1 MQNILKSKLF
11 ISVILSVAAI
21 ATVAIIKVNVGYSGN
36 NVQTQLDLG
45 KRYVSELDYE
55 NAIIAYEDALKLDP
69 YCLDAYLGLSDVYLA
84 LGDTDKAI
92 EIMQQA
98 KEMMP
103 ESVEVYES
111 LAQIYASQNQME
123 LMVSILEE
131 GIGATNSERLREMLR
146 EYQSDGERT
155 ELAES
160 NRIDGTSEE
169 GTSLEDKEEE
179 EDTLT
184 NAGLRREEPL
194 LVISREEEELVAI
207 PLIVPAP
214 LPEPAGNDSDD
225 SGNESGGG
233 SNYNWENISSG
244 SSENESSGGLGEE
257 SGSGSE
263 SGSGNESGS
272 GLGNE
277 SGSGLGNESGSGS
290 GNESGGD
297 SGSGSGTTPIP
308 SLPTMGI
315 VGNVYNINGEGIDG
329 VTITIDSDR
338 LTTPIVANTD
348 TIGNYIQGLSA
359 GTYSVVLSKAGYVDL
374 RTSISVLRDALTSSS
389 YIMLTEEESRKSAS
403 LTGVVISTSDYGA
416 VDDASIA
423 LLNGFDR
430 TSNGNQSV
438 IASSPHT
445 TTGSDGRFSLDNVNA
460 GYYTIEASKDDYSVY
475 HHNQTLKPGENEL
488 SISMHPVIHVQGQ
501 YRITLTWGSAPNDLD
516 SHLVCR
522 GNDNYHVYYGNKNAD
537 DGITNLD
544 RDDTNAFGPETI
556 TVIIG
561 ENNSYIY
568 AVRNFS
574 DGGATSGQE
583 AAWNLANSGAQVE
596 VEGDEGII
604 FSGNVPFMQGVT
616 WEVFRIENGRLIVTN
631 KVVFE
636 YPTELS
642 ASGSDCDVPAVAPPS
657 PDNVNA
663 GIENTEA
670 EETAFAE
677 SGMMETTEFELTV
690 FVEDIE
696 AEVVESVG
704 IEAAEA
710 LANRGMEEVE
720 ENESTAVE
728 AGESESGAGEM
739 EKNENVTVEA
749 EENESAA
756 VEAKGNE
763 NAAVEA
769 EESESAAV
777 EAEENAEAATG
788 EGTKAEETSK
798 SEEHPI
804 LEIIAEPSE
813 SAAYEEEEKPTED
826 SESEKN
832 EEAGGRTEEVDG
844 E

>member
-1 MQNILKSKLF
+1 MRSILKSKLF
-11 ISVILSVAAI
+11 ISVILSVAVI
-21 ATVAIIKVNVGYSGN
+21 AAVAIVKVNVEHSGD

-103 ESVEVYES
+103 ESVEIYES

-146 EYQSDGERT
+146 EYQSEGERT

-160 NRIDGTSEE
+160 NRINGTSEE
-169 GTSLEDKEEE
+169 GISLEDKEEKE
-179 EDTLT
+179 NTLT
-184 NAGLRREEPL
+184 NVGLRQEEPL
-194 LVISREEEELVAI
+194 LVISRGEEELIAV
-207 PLIVPAP
+207 PLIVPTP
-214 LPEPAGNDSDD
+214 LPEPTGNDSDNSEND
-225 SGNESGGG
+225 SGG
-233 SNYNWENISSG
+233 SSDYNWENISSG
-244 SSENESSGGLGEE
+244 SSENESGGGLGEE

-272 GLGNE
+272 GLGNESGNGSGNE

-329 VTITIDSDR
+329 VTITIDSAR

-348 TIGNYIQGLSA
+348 TIGNYIQGLSV

-389 YIMLTEEESRKSAS
+389 YIMLTEEESRRSAS
-403 LTGVVISTSDYGA
+403 LTGIVISTSDYGA
-416 VDDASIA
+416 VDDATIA

-430 TSNGNQSV
+430 TSNGDQSV

-445 TTGSDGRFSLDNVNA
+445 TTGSDGRFSLDHVNA

-488 SISMHPVIHVQGQ
+488 SIDMHPVIRVQGQ

-522 GNDNYHVYYGNKNAD
+522 GNDNYHVYYGNKDAG

-556 TVIIG
+556 TVKIG

-574 DGGATSGQE
+574 DGGAAAGQE

-604 FSGNVPFMQGVT
+604 FRGNVPFAQGIT
-616 WEVFRIENGRLIVTN
+616 WEVFRIENERLIVTN

-636 YPTELS
+636 YPTELP

-657 PDNVNA
+657 PDDVNA
-663 GIENTEA
+663 GVENTEA
-670 EETAFAE
+670 EESVPAE
-677 SGMMETTEFELTV
+677 SGIMETTEFELTV
-690 FVEDIE
+690 FVEDTE
-696 AEVVESVG
+696 AEVVESIGLEVV
-704 IEAAEA
+704 EA
-710 LANRGMEEVE
+710 LENRGMEEEE

-756 VEAKGNE
+756 VE
-763 NAAVEA
+763 V
-769 EESESAAV
+769 EES
-777 EAEENAEAATG
+777 AEAATG
-788 EGTKAEETSK
+788 ENTKAEETSK

-804 LEIIAEPSE
+804 LEIMAEPSE
-813 SAAYEEEEKPTED
+813 SAAYEEAEKSAEDNEEEK
-826 SESEKN
+826 S
-832 EEAGGRTEEVDG
+832 EEAGGIEEVNG
-844 E
+844 